1 MLRLKG
7 SLWIALLAIAVTAS
21 TPLVAQIS
29 TSSLTGQVTDP
40 SGSTVAH
47 AHIVVLNKSTGFS
60 RIGETDGT
68 GY

>member
-1 MLRLKG
+1 MLGLKR

-47 AHIVVLNKSTGFS
+47 AHIVVLNKSIGFS